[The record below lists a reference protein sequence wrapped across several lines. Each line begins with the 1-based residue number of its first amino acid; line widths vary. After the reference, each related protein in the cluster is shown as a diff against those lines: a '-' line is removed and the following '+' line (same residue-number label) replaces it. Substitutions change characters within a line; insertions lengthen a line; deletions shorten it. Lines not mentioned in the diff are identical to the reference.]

1 MITLN
6 IIYTASEF
14 PPISFNL
21 PLTAEQRMRS
31 HQRIELENGQIF
43 LLKLPRGTILQVGDI
58 LHSEQNNILVQ
69 IEAKPEAVLTVR
81 ANSRL
86 ELLKGAYHLGN
97 RHIPLE
103 ITENYLRL
111 NDDRVLEKMLI
122 QLGLNITREISP
134 FYPET
139 GAYHHHHG

>member
-1 MITLN
+1 MLTLN
-6 IIYTASEF
+6 KIYTSNNH
-14 PPISFNL
+14 PIINCQL

-31 HQRIELENGQIF
+31 HQRIKLETGEIV
-43 LLKLPRGTILQVGDI
+43 LLKLPRGTTLEVGDI
-58 LHSEQNNILVQ
+58 LQSEKNDLWVQ
-69 IEAKPEAVLTVR
+69 IEAKPETVLTVR

-103 ITENYLRL
+103 ITEDYLRL

-122 QLGLNITREISP
+122 QLGLNVTREISP

-139 GAYHHHHG
+139 GAYHHHHD